1 MLRKENIY
9 ENNKLVSAPVPA
21 TTPAWPVCPA
31 LSPRSLVPSGTAPQ
45 PREGP
50 AQQVS
55 AWWLETLLSSAASP
69 EPGDP
74 NARSS
79 LWSGAPT
86 LLVPFFL
93 LSGGWDTAPIQGR
106 VGARGG
112 SGRTS
117 PGAGPGGAEALPHSG
132 DRCPEPSRRPGQGS
146 WAHRLQPRALAGL
159 GPRHLPAALLQTFP
173 APASVSS
180 LQNMPH
186 YGDGLLPGE
195 ADSRP
200 AQLVHHWPFSLT

>member
-1 MLRKENIY
+1 M
-9 ENNKLVSAPVPA
+9 SAPVPA

-31 LSPRSLVPSGTAPQ
+31 LSPRSLAPSGTALQ

-79 LWSGAPT
+79 LWSGAPA

-93 LSGGWDTAPIQGR
+93 LSVGLGHSSHPRQSGGQRRLWEDQPWG
-106 VGARGG
+106 GFWRGG
-112 SGRTS
+112 GPS
-117 PGAGPGGAEALPHSG
+117 PPCG
-132 DRCPEPSRRPGQGS
+132 DRRPDPSRRPGQGS
-146 WAHRLQPRALAGL
+146 WAHRLWPRTLAGL
-159 GPRHLPAALLQTFP
+159 DPRHPPAAPLQTFP

-186 YGDGLLPGE
+186 YHNGLLPRE

-200 AQLVHHWPFSLT
+200 AHLVHHWHFSLT